1 MPPAQ
6 AGTALAERAGEA
18 GHHERDRGAAGH
30 PHRSTTPRSR
40 MEGHTTVPELGHG
53 SPLRLENGIGVGR
66 RWSARRVSGGGVA
79 GSGRDR
85 GRAFRRSAAVRRGHG
100 DLRGGDQRGLPGVES
115 GSHGGGECWS
125 RGALG
130 RASDRPGDAHR
141 CRLALLD
148 RNPLATRSHVGRPAE
163 AGRALEPPPRY
174 DAASGVS
181 HREHRFRGDRAS
193 HRERHLARLRRVRD
207 ELHDRHRRHLL
218 RRTRRARALDPERS
232 ARLAGEDRPRIT
244 SWPRP
249 PFPFCSDRSSSRGRS
264 TAMAASA
271 WRRHSARRSISEP
284 TESSPSP
291 CAIRPTGTQTYT

>member
-6 AGTALAERAGEA
+6 AGTALAERTGEA
-18 GHHERDRGAAGH
+18 GHHERDRGAGGT

-40 MEGHTTVPELGHG
+40 MEGPTTVPELGHG

-100 DLRGGDQRGLPGVES
+100 DLRGGDQRGLRGVES
-115 GSHGGGECWS
+115 GSHGGGECRS

-174 DAASGVS
+174 DAAWEFLIANIDFEAIARHIASDILHGFAVS
-181 HREHRFRGDRAS
+181 ATSYTTRPSPGPGALGSAGGRGSAS
-193 HRERHLARLRRVRD
+193 
-207 ELHDRHRRHLL
+207 
-218 RRTRRARALDPERS
+218 
-232 ARLAGEDRPRIT
+232 IT

-264 TAMAASA
+264 TATAASA